1 MRLWVFL
8 VCSALLV
15 AARQGSLWQHRRSA
29 DTISSIH
36 WINPFVM
43 WKCHWHFII
52 VWFWSNNM
60 CTHCMCTCDVW
71 QIAYC
76 IPCQSRVLLSLPSS
90 VNEAFEGLDRSAFV
104 QSLVLI
110 QVTIF
115 NEFSLGS
122 GATLFFFLL
131 QNIFEWQLSWS
142 PLPEIFFLSHVP
154 LFAVQGAWLLKGIR
168 KTLIDRAC
176 LPNFWSNRFVL
187 FPFFPGKEQETDKTT
202 SYHMITHWF
211 AIFPCIM

>member
-1 MRLWVFL
+1 
-8 VCSALLV
+8 
-15 AARQGSLWQHRRSA
+15 
-29 DTISSIH
+29 
-36 WINPFVM
+36 
-43 WKCHWHFII
+43 
-52 VWFWSNNM
+52 M

-71 QIAYC
+71 QNAYC
-76 IPCQSRVLLSLPSS
+76 IPCQSRVHLSLPSS
-90 VNEAFEGLDRSAFV
+90 VNQAFEGLDRSAFV

-154 LFAVQGAWLLKGIR
+154 LFAVHGSCLLKGSGKHWLTGPVCQICEV
-168 KTLIDRAC
+168 KDLFF
-176 LPNFWSNRFVL
+176 NFS
-187 FPFFPGKEQETDKTT
+187 FFPGRGQMTDKTT
-202 SYHMITHWF
+202 SYHRITRWF
-211 AIFPCIM
+211 PTLPRVIKILTI